1 MPLHFDGDIRITKI
15 PEMGPISN
23 NGYIVVCPETNEG
36 IIIDTPA
43 EPEKLLNA
51 IGDVKITSI
60 LITHKHGDHTAGFDT
75 ISGGVGAPVGIGTED
90 IDGLPRQPE
99 LDLKDGDVVKFGNRE
114 LQVLATPGHT
124 EGGRCFL
131 YGKHL
136 FSGDTLFPGGPG
148 KSDNPNAF
156 REIIDSITSKLLT
169 LPDDT
174 TVYPGHGLDTTIGDT
189 RREHQEFAS
198 KPHAPDLFGDV
209 TWLGK

>member
-1 MPLHFDGDIRITKI
+1 MPVHFDGEIRITKI
-15 PEMGPISN
+15 NMGPLDN

-60 LITHKHGDHTAGFDT
+60 LITHKHGDHLAGFGT
-75 ISGGVGAPVGIGTED
+75 ITGSVDAPVGIGTED
-90 IDGLPRQPE
+90 ISALPKQPE

-124 EGGRCFL
+124 AGGRCFL
-131 YGKHL
+131 YGKRL

-148 KSDNPNAF
+148 KTGSPADL
-156 REIIDSITSKLLT
+156 RQLIDSITAKLLV

-174 TVYPGHGLDTTIGDT
+174 VVYPGHGLDTTIGEARGQYQD
-189 RREHQEFAS
+189 FAS
-198 KPHAPDLFGDV
+198 RSHPSDLCGDV
-209 TWLGK
+209 SWLGS

>member
-1 MPLHFDGDIRITKI
+1 MPLHYDGEIRITKI
-15 PEMGPISN
+15 AEMGPISN

-36 IIIDTPA
+36 VIIDTPA
-43 EPEKLLNA
+43 EPEKILNA

-60 LITHKHGDHTAGFDT
+60 LITHRHGDHTAGFDT
-75 ISGGVGAPVGIGTED
+75 ITSGVGAPVGIGTED
-90 IDGLPRQPE
+90 ISGLPRQPE

-148 KSDNPNAF
+148 KSDSPAAF
-156 REIIDSITSKLLT
+156 RQLLDSITGKLLP

-174 TVYPGHGLDTTIGDT
+174 AVYPGHGLDTSIGDT
-189 RREHQEFAS
+189 RREYQDFAS
-198 KPHAPDLFGDV
+198 RSHPPELFGDV
-209 TWLGK
+209 AWLGS